1 MPLTC
6 LKDSVIGIDAAYYL
20 EHFLTPSKEPL
31 LSALGGS
38 PLGLESAIMKELSVL
53 QGAGFKPHFVFNG
66 LDYGIKDDPF
76 GPSITSSLLNAN
88 AFDIYEKEM
97 PDEAILLFKES
108 GIALMRSSRDQVL
121 ANTAVGSP
129 TASAL
134 SEFLKKV
141 LYQHKIEFSVAPYS
155 ALAQVCPFSIFYC
168 RKPNLITARLLR
180 EVSQSLH

>member
-20 EHFLTPSKEPL
+20 EHLLTPSKEPL

-53 QGAGFKPHFVFNG
+53 QAAGFKPHFVFNG

-76 GPSITSSLLNAN
+76 GPSVASSLANAA

-97 PDEAILLFKES
+97 PDEAIKMFKES
-108 GIALMRSSRDQVL
+108 GKAQMRRGRSDISR
-121 ANTAVGSP
+121 
-129 TASAL
+129 
-134 SEFLKKV
+134 
-141 LYQHKIEFSVAPYS
+141 
-155 ALAQVCPFSIFYC
+155 
-168 RKPNLITARLLR
+168 
-180 EVSQSLH
+180 